1 MNNNNIVGGIRENM
15 VITFSRYTMDM
26 NFINNIIEMGNLERY
41 LIGEGIIPY
50 NFNYNEN
57 VYIRNSMIIDFN
69 QNRFIYENR
78 YLGDI
83 LMDAIQNNLDG
94 NNQFNIIVFRSI
106 RINNNLNNLNLLV
119 SDMLNN

>member
-1 MNNNNIVGGIRENM
+1 
-15 VITFSRYTMDM
+15 M

-57 VYIRNSMIIDFN
+57 VFIRNSMIIDFN

-83 LMDAIQNNLDG
+83 LMDAIQNIWMVITNL
-94 NNQFNIIVFRSI
+94 I
-106 RINNNLNNLNLLV
+106 L
-119 SDMLNN
+119 